1 MNMTLRTRL
10 ALLAALSVALSVGL
24 VLYLTW
30 RMVGET
36 MIRMEE
42 RSFAS
47 LMLVQEE
54 SLNAAFMSQLA
65 NKVRAVRERKN
76 QLEEAAAR
84 VISVLSALNGKLPE
98 GAERE
103 RLTRNVLSGMDSG
116 GIRVELLRP
125 ADLFAGG
132 VSRLGLKPNA
142 RDAKQRTLSGILE
155 HLPRS
160 GDFAVMELP
169 RSLTVAG
176 SAFALTSELERPA
189 LAFFLPLYSGE
200 HQSLPGRVLVTLTSL
215 EDLEVQAA
223 ASEAA
228 LLESTREKFAS
239 MSLYRRGLVAL
250 LNRDGE
256 ILASG
261 GDGQLPGES
270 LAPTLEE
277 ARRTGRAQVTLT
289 SAYGDL
295 LCLVSYSRAFGWY
308 TAMTAPL
315 SEIRA
320 PSDTLLSRLFMISL
334 AITLLTSLLALFMLM
349 RALRPLGLLTRKTDE
364 LAQVDFSAPD
374 ALEKLEPL
382 MARGLPLERLDEPG
396 QLARA
401 FARMGKALSENIRNL
416 METTASK
423 ERMEGELSAARD
435 IQMGIL
441 PPPDGAPEI
450 CGFSAS
456 AFLDPA
462 KEVGSDLY
470 DFFTTRDGRRALVLG
485 DVSGKGVPAALFMS
499 MTVTLVRYALD
510 SGLDP
515 AAAMTRVNAM
525 LEEHNP
531 GNMFVTLFLAL
542 YDPKTG
548 DLAYANGGHCPPC
561 IVGANPS
568 RPLRLLEHLSGPLVG
583 VMPDLEYKLFLDRLE
598 DGETCLLFTDG
609 VTEAMNERKELYGEE
624 RLMAF
629 IAKHRNAKPKELLAL
644 VFGDIILYRGEEPQS
659 DDITMLA
666 FCRPNPSVSAA
677 ATPAAPHPGTDSTA
691 DAFHAAEKAAGIE
704 K

>member
-1 MNMTLRTRL
+1 MNITLRTRL
-10 ALLAALSVALSVGL
+10 ALLVAVSVALSVGPA
-24 VLYLTW
+24 LYLTW
-30 RMVGET
+30 KMVSET
-36 MIRMEE
+36 MLRMEE
-42 RSFAS
+42 KSFAS
-47 LMLVQEE
+47 LMLAEEE
-54 SLNAAFMSQLA
+54 SLNAAFMNQLA
-65 NKVRAVRERKN
+65 GKVRAVRERKN
-76 QLEEAAAR
+76 QLEETATR
-84 VISVLSALNGKLPE
+84 VTGVLSALNGKLPE
-98 GAERE
+98 GADRE
-103 RLTRNVLSGMDSG
+103 RLTREVLAGMDSG
-116 GIRVELLRP
+116 GIRAELLNP

-132 VSRLGLKPNA
+132 VSRLGLKPDA
-142 RDAKQRTLSGILE
+142 RDAKQRTLRDILE
-155 HLPRS
+155 RLPRN

-176 SAFALTSELERPA
+176 SAFALTAELERPA
-189 LAFFLPLYSGE
+189 LAFFLPAHSGE
-200 HQSLPGRVLVTLTSL
+200 HQSLPEKILVTLTSL
-215 EDLEVQAA
+215 EDLEIQAA

-228 LLESTREKFAS
+228 LLESTREKFAG

-256 ILASG
+256 VLASG
-261 GDGQLPGES
+261 GDGHLPRES
-270 LAPTLEE
+270 LAPALER
-277 ARRTGRAQVTLT
+277 ARRTGRAQVTLP

-320 PSDTLLSRLFMISL
+320 PSDALLSRLSVISL
-334 AITLLTSLLALFMLM
+334 TIMLLTSLFALFMLM
-349 RALRPLGLLTRKTDE
+349 RSLRPLGLLTRKTDE
-364 LAQVDFSAPD
+364 LARVDFSAPD
-374 ALEKLEPL
+374 ALSRLEPL
-382 MARGLPLERLDEPG
+382 VAQNLPLERRDELG
-396 QLARA
+396 RLARA
-401 FARMGKALSENIRNL
+401 FARMGRALAENIRDL
-416 METTASK
+416 MAATASK

-462 KEVGSDLY
+462 KEVGGDLY
-470 DFFTTRDGRRALVLG
+470 DFFTTLDGRRALALG

-542 YDPKTG
+542 YDPRSG
-548 DLAYANGGHCPPC
+548 ELAYANGGHCPPC
-561 IVGANPS
+561 IVDARSN
-568 RPLRLLEHLSGPLVG
+568 RPPRLLERLSGPLVG
-583 VMPDLEYKLFLDRLE
+583 VMPGLEYELFLDRLN

-609 VTEAMNERKELYGEE
+609 VTEAMNENKELFGEE
-624 RLMAF
+624 RLMDVVAR
-629 IAKHRNAKPKELLAL
+629 HRNAKPKELLSL
-644 VFGDIILYRGEEPQS
+644 IFHEILRYRGEEPQS

-666 FCRPNPSVSAA
+666 FCRPDPDQPPVPVEAHAA
-677 ATPAAPHPGTDSTA
+677 RPGAPHETPNQTGN
-691 DAFHAAEKAAGIE
+691 AGQ
-704 K
+704 

>member
-1 MNMTLRTRL
+1 MTITLRMRL
-10 ALLAALSVALSVGL
+10 ALLVTVSVALSVGL

-42 RSFAS
+42 KSFAS
-47 LMLVQEE
+47 LMLVEEE
-54 SLNAAFMSQLA
+54 SLNAAFMNQLA
-65 NKVRAVRERKN
+65 NKVRAVQERKR
-76 QLEEAAAR
+76 QLKEMAERALGILA
-84 VISVLSALNGKLPE
+84 ALNENLPS

-103 RLTRNVLSGMDSG
+103 RLARSVLKCMDSG

-125 ADLFAGG
+125 AELFAGG
-132 VSRLGLKPNA
+132 ISHLGLKPDA
-142 RDAKQRTLSGILE
+142 RDAKQRTLSRILDQ
-155 HLPRS
+155 LPRG

-176 SAFALTSELERPA
+176 SAFALTSKLERPA
-189 LAFFLPLYSGE
+189 LAFFLPLYSDE
-200 HQSLPGRVLVTLTSL
+200 NPDLPPGRVIVTLTSL

-228 LLESTREKFAS
+228 LLEFTKEKFS
-239 MSLYRRGLVAL
+239 NMNLYRHGVIAL
-250 LNRDGE
+250 LDGE
-256 ILASG
+256 DRPLARG
-261 GDGQLPGES
+261 GQGGALPAG
-270 LAPTLEE
+270 LPLDE
-277 ARRTGRAQVTLT
+277 ARLHGRASATLP
-289 SAYGDL
+289 SAYGDM
-295 LCLVSYSRAFGWY
+295 LCLATYSRAFGWY
-308 TAMTAPL
+308 TVMAAPL

-320 PSDTLLSRLFMISL
+320 PSDALLSRLIVISL
-334 AITLLTSLLALFMLM
+334 ALMLLTALSALFMLM
-349 RALRPLGLLTRKTDE
+349 RALLPLSLLTRRTDE
-364 LAQVDFSAPD
+364 LGRADFSAPD
-374 ALEKLEPL
+374 ALTRLEPL
-382 MARGLPLERLDEPG
+382 MARDLPLERRDELG

-401 FARMGKALSENIRNL
+401 FARMGKALAENIKNL
-416 METTASK
+416 MDATASK

-462 KEVGSDLY
+462 KEVGGDLY

-542 YDPKTG
+542 YDPRTG
-548 DLAYANGGHCPPC
+548 ELAYANGGHCPPC
-561 IVGANPS
+561 IVDARSDCPP
-568 RPLRLLEHLSGPLVG
+568 RVLENLSGPLVG
-583 VMPDLEYKLFLDRLE
+583 VMPGLEYELFLDRLN

-609 VTEAMNERKELYGEE
+609 VTEAMNEHKELYGEE
-624 RLMAF
+624 RLMSFMAR
-629 IAKHRNAKPKELLAL
+629 HRSAKPKDLLTLIFSDL
-644 VFGDIILYRGEEPQS
+644 VRYRGEEPQS

-666 FCRPNPSVSAA
+666 FCRPDPEPDAASVSAE
-677 ATPAAPHPGTDSTA
+677 S
-691 DAFHAAEKAAGIE
+691 HAARIDAPREPKNQ
-704 K
+704 